1 MYSRTSK
8 NPVAY
13 QSCTL
18 GIPKGSLEIVSTIVF
33 KNWFGH
39 EGAAELESAPGSEGR
54 FYSNVALNCIT
65 FSSMFFIFVASSW
78 LGRVTSTLLIWKS
91 LLLRLLWR
99 SYCAEEEGIWWAV
112 GLTLE
117 FETES
122 LINRM
127 RLVGLVR
134 GLLRGTV
141 SEEAGCTGGLVIE
154 EKLQVFIEELWRVN
168 FLRPSGW
175 RWRQ

>member
-1 MYSRTSK
+1 M
-8 NPVAY
+8 
-13 QSCTL
+13 
-18 GIPKGSLEIVSTIVF
+18 
-33 KNWFGH
+33 
-39 EGAAELESAPGSEGR
+39 
-54 FYSNVALNCIT
+54 
-65 FSSMFFIFVASSW
+65 
-78 LGRVTSTLLIWKS
+78 
-91 LLLRLLWR
+91 
-99 SYCAEEEGIWWAV
+99 
-112 GLTLE
+112 E

-168 FLRPSGW
+168 FLRPSGLKVKTIN
-175 RWRQ
+175 RTIPPTQKPLGHLPLLDDL